1 MSKEQLLSLRE
12 QIMNDITP
20 LALEGGGGAASFGIL
35 LRVIQAGNA
44 SADIYSKAYE
54 SARAIQDKDQRL
66 DALLSLLDEIDFDAT
81 RSVTQGENAPGAQQP
96 AMENAP
102 QQQ

>member
-20 LALEGGGGAASFGIL
+20 LALDGGGGAASFGIL

-44 SADIYSKAYE
+44 TGDVYAKAYE
-54 SARAIQDKDQRL
+54 SAKQIQDKDQRL
-66 DALLSLLDEIDFDAT
+66 NALLSLLDEIDFDTT
-81 RSVTQGENAPGAQQP
+81 RSVTREDESAPDNQQLAQSIP
-96 AMENAP
+96 P
-102 QQQ
+102 QQ

>member
-20 LALEGGGGAASFGIL
+20 LALEGSGGAASFGIL

-44 SADIYSKAYE
+44 TADVYSRAYE
-54 SARAIQDKDQRL
+54 SAKAIQDKDQRL
-66 DALLSLLDEIDFDAT
+66 DALLSLLDEIDFDTT
-81 RSVTQGENAPGAQQP
+81 RSITQGEVPATQQP
-96 AMENAP
+96 TAENMPP